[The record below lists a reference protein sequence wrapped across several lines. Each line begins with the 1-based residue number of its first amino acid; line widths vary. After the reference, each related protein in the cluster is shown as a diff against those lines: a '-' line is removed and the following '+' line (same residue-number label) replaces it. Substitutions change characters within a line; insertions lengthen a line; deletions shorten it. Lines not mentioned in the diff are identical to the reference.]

1 MIKNKKAF
9 TMVELIFV
17 IVIIGILAAVAVPR
31 LSVTRDDAKIATT
44 VSNLKVLLYDAFS
57 FYASQGDA
65 IWKVSKWSDV
75 TDSVD
80 STQGATATLNS
91 PVKIYGEYGV
101 ACFTITPSSDANGTV
116 LTVTA
121 NNSTDVICSKAQ
133 EVAKK
138 DGVVDNSYGK
148 TLQLGGQSISF

>member
-9 TMVELIFV
+9 TMIELIFV

-31 LSVTRDDAKIATT
+31 LAVTRDDAKIVKT
-44 VSNLKVLLYDAFS
+44 VSNLKVLLDDAFS
-57 FYASQGDA
+57 FYASQGDD

-80 STQGATATLNS
+80 STQGATATLNT

-101 ACFTITPSSDANGTV
+101 TCFTVTPNSDANGTV

-121 NNSTDVICSKAQ
+121 NNSTDIICSKAQ

-138 DGVVDNSYGK
+138 DGIVDNTYGK
-148 TLQLGGQSISF
+148 RLQLGGQSVSF